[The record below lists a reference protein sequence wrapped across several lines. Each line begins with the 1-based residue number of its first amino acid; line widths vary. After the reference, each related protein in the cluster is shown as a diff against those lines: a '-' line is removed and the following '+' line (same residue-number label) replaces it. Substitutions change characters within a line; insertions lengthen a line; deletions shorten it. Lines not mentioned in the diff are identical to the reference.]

1 MSMPES
7 RTIPLLIKEQAR
19 RFASNEALIDGTR
32 PIPMRSFL
40 MKPTAWRAGS
50 LRLA

>member
-19 RFASNEALIDGTR
+19 RFASNEALIDGSRRYTYAQLLDDALHCHWKAFCC
-32 PIPMRSFL
+32 S
-40 MKPTAWRAGS
+40 
-50 LRLA
+50 